1 MIFVWHCF
9 LSTRIA
15 LGTDTSFIEDITRCW
30 KVSIKIWEKGSRKSS
45 DKHVCCNMARIICSH
60 SNRKLTLGSVW
71 YMEALGTLGA
81 PSQVYFTGKYKHCNV
96 QGCSWGEASSCES
109 VHWARHISSD
119 GIWHLDKRGLG
130 VPPPHYLTPLTAHS
144 ICNLQCFTKHTALQR
159 REHDC
164 TRKCIWCGGEWRR

>member
-30 KVSIKIWEKGSRKSS
+30 KASIKIWEKGSRKSS

-119 GIWHLDKRGLG
+119 GIWHLDKRCSPSSLLDSTDSRECYCNVFPNTLYCKGQR
-130 VPPPHYLTPLTAHS
+130 S
-144 ICNLQCFTKHTALQR
+144 IAL
-159 REHDC
+159 E
-164 TRKCIWCGGEWRR
+164 IALF

>member
-9 LSTRIA
+9 LYARIA
-15 LGTDTSFIEDITRCW
+15 LGADTSFIEDITRCW
-30 KVSIKIWEKGSRKSS
+30 KVSIKIWGKGSRKSS

-119 GIWHLDKRGLG
+119 GIWHLDKRGRG
-130 VPPPHYLTPLTAHS
+130 VPPPHYLTPLTAES
-144 ICNLQCFTKHTALQR
+144 VTVMLFQTAL
-159 REHDC
+159 HC
-164 TRKCIWCGGEWRR
+164 TRNCTILVH